1 MQGMRF
7 SVFLGSRMLSG
18 LGDQILQFAV
28 PLLVYRST
36 GSVALSGLAFFIE
49 WLPRLI
55 SLPLAG
61 VFADRVGGRRVYILA
76 DGLRAAA
83 CVVTALIM
91 TLWPSSGIAPIMV
104 MMALCAFCYAQAFIA
119 LETTLPQL
127 VPPADMAKAQSWLQV
142 TNNGTSVLGPAL
154 AATLLIWLPASQLI
168 WGCALGFA
176 LSATGVLGLTRGAAP
191 AASPMTSNKTLLPE
205 LRVGLYALLAQP
217 ILLRL
222 VGLAMLVNLIVGLV
236 LATAAPMTLG
246 LFGQSDQTLAS
257 VQLAMGLISIC
268 AFLLMPWL
276 LRRVAVY
283 WIGQLAFLL
292 ILAGGL
298 ILATAPT
305 FGWYLLGCGLSYGLC
320 GLFNV
325 FIRTERLHWIAEQ
338 QRGRVISL
346 MVLLNQLSLPLAGLI
361 IALLGD
367 RVAVQEIF
375 LMASLV
381 CALGYL
387 LLYRSLADAAH
398 TRTLP
403 EPTQA
408 VEGNR
413 R

>member
-7 SVFLGSRMLSG
+7 SVFLGSRLLSG

-49 WLPRLI
+49 WLPRLV

-91 TLWPSSGIAPIMV
+91 TLWPGSGLAPILL

-127 VPPADMAKAQSWLQV
+127 VPQSEMAKAQSWLQL
-142 TNNGTSVLGPAL
+142 TNNGASVLGPAL
-154 AATLLIWLPASQLI
+154 AAALLIWMPATQLL

-176 LSATGVLGLTRGAAP
+176 LSATGVLGLTRGASLVP
-191 AASPMTSNKTLLPE
+191 ATARRALLPE
-205 LRVGLYALLAQP
+205 LREGLGALLSQP
-217 ILLRL
+217 TLLRL
-222 VGLAMLVNLIVGLV
+222 VGLAMLVNLIVGLA

-257 VQLAMGLISIC
+257 VQLTMGIISIA

-276 LRRVAVY
+276 LRRFSVY

-298 ILATAPT
+298 IMARAPS

-361 IALLGD
+361 VALFGSW
-367 RVAVQEIF
+367 VPVQEIF
-375 LMASLV
+375 LVASLV
-381 CALGYL
+381 SALGYL
-387 LLYRSLADAAH
+387 LLYRALAGAAR
-398 TRTLP
+398 TRTP
-403 EPTQA
+403 PQPAPSA
-408 VEGNR
+408 VEAGNK
-413 R
+413 

>member
-7 SVFLGSRMLSG
+7 SVFLGSRLLSG

-49 WLPRLI
+49 WLPRLV

-91 TLWPSSGIAPIMV
+91 TLWPGSGLAPILL

-127 VPPADMAKAQSWLQV
+127 VPQSEMAKAQSWLQL
-142 TNNGTSVLGPAL
+142 TNNGASVLGPAL
-154 AATLLIWLPASQLI
+154 AATLLIWMPATQLL

-176 LSATGVLGLTRGAAP
+176 LSATGVLGLTRGASLVP
-191 AASPMTSNKTLLPE
+191 ATGRRALLPE
-205 LRVGLYALLAQP
+205 LREGLGALLAQP
-217 ILLRL
+217 TLLRL
-222 VGLAMLVNLIVGLV
+222 VGLAMLVNLIVGLA

-257 VQLAMGLISIC
+257 VQLTMGIISIA

-276 LRRVAVY
+276 LRRFSVY

-298 ILATAPT
+298 IMARAPS

-361 IALLGD
+361 VALFGSW
-367 RVAVQEIF
+367 VPVQEIF
-375 LMASLV
+375 LVASLV
-381 CALGYL
+381 SALGYL
-387 LLYRSLADAAH
+387 LLYRALAGAAR
-398 TRTLP
+398 TRTP
-403 EPTQA
+403 PQPAPSA
-408 VEGNR
+408 VEAGNK
-413 R
+413 

>member
-7 SVFLGSRMLSG
+7 SVFLGSRLLSG

-49 WLPRLI
+49 WLPRLV

-61 VFADRVGGRRVYILA
+61 VFADRVGGRRVYIMA
-76 DGLRAAA
+76 DGLRAVA

-91 TLWPSSGIAPIMV
+91 TLWPGSGLVPILL

-127 VPPADMAKAQSWLQV
+127 VPQSEMAKAQSWLQL
-142 TNNGTSVLGPAL
+142 TNNGASVLGPAL
-154 AATLLIWLPASQLI
+154 AAALLIWMPATQLL

-176 LSATGVLGLTRGAAP
+176 LSATGVLGLTRGASLVPVAGRR
-191 AASPMTSNKTLLPE
+191 ALLPE
-205 LRVGLYALLAQP
+205 LREGLGALLAQP
-217 ILLRL
+217 ILLHL
-222 VGLAMLVNLIVGLV
+222 VGLAMLVNLIVGLA

-257 VQLAMGLISIC
+257 VQLTMGIISIA

-276 LRRVAVY
+276 LRRFSVY

-298 ILATAPT
+298 IMAKAPS

-361 IALLGD
+361 LALFGSW
-367 RVAVQEIF
+367 VPVQEIF
-375 LMASLV
+375 LVASLV
-381 CALGYL
+381 SALGYL
-387 LLYRSLADAAH
+387 LLYRALAGAAR
-398 TRTLP
+398 TRMP
-403 EPTQA
+403 PQPTPST
-408 VEGNR
+408 VEAGNK
-413 R
+413 

>member
-7 SVFLGSRMLSG
+7 SVFLGSRLLSG

-49 WLPRLI
+49 WLPRLV

-61 VFADRVGGRRVYILA
+61 VLADRVGGRRVYIMA

-91 TLWPSSGIAPIMV
+91 TLWPGSGLAPILL

-127 VPPADMAKAQSWLQV
+127 VPQSEMAKAQSWLQL
-142 TNNGTSVLGPAL
+142 TNNGASVLGPAL
-154 AATLLIWLPASQLI
+154 AAALLIWMPATQLL

-176 LSATGVLGLTRGAAP
+176 LSATGVLGLTQGASLVP
-191 AASPMTSNKTLLPE
+191 AAGRRALLPE
-205 LRVGLYALLAQP
+205 LREGLGALLAQP
-217 ILLRL
+217 TLLRL
-222 VGLAMLVNLIVGLV
+222 VGLAMLVNLIVGLA

-257 VQLAMGLISIC
+257 VQLTMGIISIA

-276 LRRVAVY
+276 LRRFSVY

-298 ILATAPT
+298 IMARAPS

-361 IALLGD
+361 VALFGSW
-367 RVAVQEIF
+367 VPVQEIF
-375 LMASLV
+375 LVASLV
-381 CALGYL
+381 SALGYL
-387 LLYRSLADAAH
+387 LLYRALAGAAR
-398 TRTLP
+398 TRTP
-403 EPTQA
+403 PQPAPSA
-408 VEGNR
+408 VEAGNK
-413 R
+413 

>member
-7 SVFLGSRMLSG
+7 SVFLGSRLLSG

-49 WLPRLI
+49 WLPRLV

-61 VFADRVGGRRVYILA
+61 VFADRVGGRRVYIMA

-91 TLWPSSGIAPIMV
+91 TLWPGSGLAPILL

-127 VPPADMAKAQSWLQV
+127 VPQSEMAKAQSWLQL
-142 TNNGTSVLGPAL
+142 TNNGASVLGPAL
-154 AATLLIWLPASQLI
+154 AAALLIWMPATQLL

-176 LSATGVLGLTRGAAP
+176 LSATGVLGLTRGASLVP
-191 AASPMTSNKTLLPE
+191 AAGRRALLPE
-205 LRVGLYALLAQP
+205 LREGLGALLAQP
-217 ILLRL
+217 TLLRL
-222 VGLAMLVNLIVGLV
+222 VGLAMLVNLIVGLA

-257 VQLAMGLISIC
+257 VQLTMGIISIA

-276 LRRVAVY
+276 LRRFSVY

-298 ILATAPT
+298 IMARAPS

-361 IALLGD
+361 VALFG
-367 RVAVQEIF
+367 RWVPVQEIF

-381 CALGYL
+381 SALGYL
-387 LLYRSLADAAH
+387 LLYRALAGAAR
-398 TRTLP
+398 TRTP
-403 EPTQA
+403 PQPA
-408 VEGNR
+408 PSVVEAGNK
-413 R
+413 

>member
-7 SVFLGSRMLSG
+7 SVFLGSRLLSG

-49 WLPRLI
+49 WLPRLV

-91 TLWPSSGIAPIMV
+91 TLWPGSGLAPILL

-127 VPPADMAKAQSWLQV
+127 VPQSEMAKAQSWLQL
-142 TNNGTSVLGPAL
+142 TNNGASVLGPAL
-154 AATLLIWLPASQLI
+154 AAALLIWMPATQLL

-176 LSATGVLGLTRGAAP
+176 LSATGVLGLTRGASLVP
-191 AASPMTSNKTLLPE
+191 AAGRRALLPE
-205 LRVGLYALLAQP
+205 LREGLGALLAQP
-217 ILLRL
+217 TLLRL
-222 VGLAMLVNLIVGLV
+222 VGLAMLVNLIVGLA

-257 VQLAMGLISIC
+257 VQLTMGIISIA

-276 LRRVAVY
+276 LRRFSVY

-298 ILATAPT
+298 IMARAPS

-361 IALLGD
+361 VALFGSW
-367 RVAVQEIF
+367 VPVQEIF
-375 LMASLV
+375 LVASLV
-381 CALGYL
+381 SALGYL
-387 LLYRSLADAAH
+387 LLYRALAGAAR
-398 TRTLP
+398 TRTP
-403 EPTQA
+403 PQPAPSA
-408 VEGNR
+408 VEAGNK
-413 R
+413 